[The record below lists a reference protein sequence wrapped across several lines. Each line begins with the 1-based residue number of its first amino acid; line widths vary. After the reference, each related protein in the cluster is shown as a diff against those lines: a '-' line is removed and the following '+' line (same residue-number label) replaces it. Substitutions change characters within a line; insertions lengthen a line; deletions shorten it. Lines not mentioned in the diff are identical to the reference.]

1 MRNDS
6 AKEPSKFSV
15 KTRTL
20 PPVIQV
26 TAGASMISFSAVF
39 VKLAHVG
46 PTAAGFYRM
55 LFGSAILV
63 VILIISR
70 RKILWKSGAIP
81 WLVLCGFLFAV
92 DLSVWHRS
100 IYYLGPG
107 LSTLLGNF
115 QVLLMAAW
123 GILFLGERLGWRL
136 FLAIPSALIGLFM
149 IFGFDL
155 SRLQGGYGLGVL
167 FGLLTAVSYSAYL
180 LALRKSQKTAGA
192 PGPMASMAVVSVLAA
207 LFNGAGSL
215 ALRESFVIP
224 DTQSWA
230 ALVLYGL
237 FGQVLGWVLI
247 TRGIHKI
254 EATKAGLILLLQPI
268 LALVWDYLFFAKP
281 VFPLEVAGV
290 LIVLYAIYLGAGGRR
305 LSAGQV
311 SEIGSSAGDVPG

>member
-1 MRNDS
+1 MRNGPGDKPGKS
-6 AKEPSKFSV
+6 GIVSGTISPAM
-15 KTRTL
+15 
-20 PPVIQV
+20 QV

-63 VILIISR
+63 VILIVARRRISWR
-70 RKILWKSGAIP
+70 SGSILWLA
-81 WLVLCGFLFAV
+81 LCGFLFAV

-100 IYYLGPG
+100 IQYLGPG

-115 QVLLMAAW
+115 QVFLMAAW
-123 GILFLGERLGWRL
+123 GVFFLGEKLGWRL
-136 FLAIPSALIGLFM
+136 FMAIPSAVLGLFM

-155 SRLQGGYGLGVL
+155 STLKGDYGLGVL
-167 FGLLTAVSYSAYL
+167 FGLLTAVSYSVYL

-192 PGPMASMAVVSVLAA
+192 PGPMASMAVVSLLAA
-207 LFNGAGSL
+207 LFNGAGSW
-215 ALRESFVIP
+215 ALGESFFIP
-224 DTQSWA
+224 DLQSWV

-254 EATKAGLILLLQPI
+254 EASRAGLILLLQPA

-281 VFPLEVAGV
+281 VFPLEVVGV
-290 LIVLYAIYLGAGGRR
+290 LIVLYAIYLGAGGKHEPAQPSKRGPTDYNLLDR
-305 LSAGQV
+305 
-311 SEIGSSAGDVPG
+311 